1 LDTFLRRQK
10 HSPDVNADRFG
21 TYLKPGKCNLTA
33 LDSLFVMKSPGT
45 EDAMV
50 VFFQM
55 TIGLS
60 HPLKASWTTCGR
72 HCRREQ
78 RRRHRLWCLSFRQR
92 TSTSLNRSRSHLK
105 RRQGYSESGRNID
118 VLAFNQQ
125 ELWKL

>member
-1 LDTFLRRQK
+1 LRREK
-10 HSPDVNADRFG
+10 HSPDVDADRFS

-45 EDAMV
+45 DDAMV

-60 HPLKASWTTCGR
+60 HPLKACGLDD
-72 HCRREQ
+72 
-78 RRRHRLWCLSFRQR
+78 LWKELPAGAKKVTPAVVFVVPTENINKFKAQPITPQAAAGPFRKWPQ
-92 TSTSLNRSRSHLK
+92 
-105 RRQGYSESGRNID
+105 Y
-118 VLAFNQQ
+118 VLPFTQQ